1 MELCLDCLMFFPLK
15 QLTFQFLHRSL
26 PDEETSNNAHLFFYV
41 ADEGGKSLTLG
52 SRVLDI
58 HGDSIL
64 ASGSHSDIGDW
75 QLHLFSEVILL
86 TDFQLQLK
94 S

>member
-1 MELCLDCLMFFPLK
+1 MLK
-15 QLTFQFLHRSL
+15 T
-26 PDEETSNNAHLFFYV
+26 AHLFFYV

-64 ASGSHSDIGDW
+64 ASGSRSDIGDW
-75 QLHLFSEVILL
+75 QLHLFSEVIC
-86 TDFQLQLK
+86 
-94 S
+94 